1 MPEGIEVE
9 RLAGERIGNG
19 LPRRLMSSIA
29 ARRANKRACQW
40 QPNGMLSRRTHAY
53 PGANGG
59 EDAESLHPPAAM
71 RPIKSASLVIT
82 MVTSPGPA
90 GDRRQ
95 RPALHSSVH
104 GRGASQ
110 PTLAEERLRG
120 AISGRGV
127 SAFCASATSFSK
139 YLRARG
145 PFIEVNCAA
154 ILESLLEAELFGFEL
169 GPSRMPSVPS
179 LAC

>member
-1 MPEGIEVE
+1 
-9 RLAGERIGNG
+9 
-19 LPRRLMSSIA
+19 MSSIA

-40 QPNGMLSRRTHAY
+40 QPNGMLSRGTHAY

-59 EDAESLHPPAAM
+59 EDAESLHPTRGNAADQVGFACHNYGHIARPGRRPPPA
-71 RPIKSASLVIT
+71 PC
-82 MVTSPGPA
+82 TSFLGA
-90 GDRRQ
+90 WARGFAAQ
-95 RPALHSSVH
+95 RWPRNAF
-104 GRGASQ
+104 A
-110 PTLAEERLRG
+110 G

-154 ILESLLEAELFGFEL
+154 ILESLLEAELFRLRGGGL
-169 GPSRMPSVPS
+169 HGCQ
-179 LAC
+179 ACQAWPV